1 MQPFHFDVCCFHT
14 LTLTIP
20 SIVLLHFC
28 NHFTLIS
35 LLTIGGSE
43 TVSPSSWIQSERGN
57 RSISSSCHFSAMFS
71 FFKLTS
77 KPNQT
82 KPNQTK
88 PNQTWVL
95 SLLMNGTGSTG
106 GPALAAPVKNFMGRV
121 GKSHFR
127 FSRQLMKVCKKDW
140 VEAGATYWG
149 RVKILRCRVQL
160 NRY

>member
-43 TVSPSSWIQSERGN
+43 TVSPTSWIQSERGN

-71 FFKLTS
+71 FFKVTS
-77 KPNQT
+77 
-82 KPNQTK
+82 K

-95 SLLMNGTGSTG
+95 ILLMNGTGSTG
-106 GPALAAPVKNFMGRV
+106 GPALAALVKNFMGRV

-140 VEAGATYWG
+140 VEAGATSWG
-149 RVKILRCRVQL
+149 RVKILRCRVQP